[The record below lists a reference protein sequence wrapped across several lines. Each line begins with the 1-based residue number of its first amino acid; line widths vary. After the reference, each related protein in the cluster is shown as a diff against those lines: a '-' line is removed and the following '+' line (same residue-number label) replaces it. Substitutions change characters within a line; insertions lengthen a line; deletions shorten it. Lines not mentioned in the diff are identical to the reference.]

1 MSIKTKDFLERLGFT
16 LALAAVSFGITY
28 LADVNEAWALA
39 VLAVLQIAKNLI
51 AQQVGDPETS
61 GFTNPEPA
69 YTEPAPVLPD
79 GSIATSEDELL

>member
-1 MSIKTKDFLERLGFT
+1 MSVKTKDFLERLGFT
-16 LALAAVSFGITY
+16 LLLAAVSFGITY
-28 LADVNEAWALA
+28 LADVPEAWALA
-39 VLAVLQIAKNLI
+39 VLAVLQILKNLL
-51 AQQVGDPETS
+51 AQQVGDPATS